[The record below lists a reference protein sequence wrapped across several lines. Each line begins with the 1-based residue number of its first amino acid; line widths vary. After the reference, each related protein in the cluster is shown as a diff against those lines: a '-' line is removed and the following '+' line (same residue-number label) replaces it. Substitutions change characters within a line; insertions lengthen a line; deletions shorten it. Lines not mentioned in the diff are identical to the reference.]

1 MQKDTWDPAQYEKF
15 LHQRSLPFFDLL
27 ALVRKRPGMRVI
39 DLGCGTGE
47 WTARLHR
54 EVGARETLGIDTSEA
69 MLAKSGQFAEAAAS
83 GLRFERKDIAD
94 WRADGLF
101 DLVFSNAVLQFVP
114 NQLALF
120 SRWRSYLAPGGQ
132 IAVHI
137 PANQDYPTHRIAL
150 ELASEE
156 PYRGLLGGYLLP
168 DNRLDLLEYA
178 HLLERLGFHEQIV
191 RMQVYG
197 HRLPSREEVVEWVR
211 GSFLN
216 EYKARLSEAAFE
228 RFFATYRDRLL
239 AVLPDERPFF
249 FTFKRLLMWAAL
261 PETETA

>member
-1 MQKDTWDPAQYEKF
+1 MRKDTWDPAQYEKF

-27 ALVRKRPGMRVI
+27 SLVRRRPGMRVV

-47 WTARLHR
+47 WTARLHKDL
-54 EVGARETLGIDTSEA
+54 GASETLGIDTSEA
-69 MLAKSGQFAEAAAS
+69 MLAKSSRFAGP

-94 WRADGLF
+94 WRADGPL

-114 NQLALF
+114 NQPALF
-120 SRWRSYLAPGGQ
+120 ARWRGSLAPGGQ
-132 IAVHI
+132 IAIHI
-137 PANQDYPTHRIAL
+137 PANQDYATHRVAV
-150 ELASEE
+150 ELATEA
-156 PYRGLLGGYLLP
+156 PYRDLLGGYVLP
-168 DNRLDLLEYA
+168 DNRLDILEYA
-178 HLLERLGFHEQIV
+178 HLLERLGFHEQQV

-216 EYKARLSEAAFE
+216 EYKARLSEADFD
-228 RFFATYRDRLL
+228 RFFATYQDRLL
-239 AVLPDERPFF
+239 AILPDERPFF

-261 PETETA
+261 PELESS

>member
-1 MQKDTWDPAQYEKF
+1 MAMRKDTWDPAQYEKF

-27 ALVRKRPGMRVI
+27 GLVRKKPRMRVV

-47 WTARLHR
+47 WTARLHADL
-54 EVGARETLGIDTSEA
+54 GAKETLGIDTSEA
-69 MLAKSGQFAEAAAS
+69 MLAKSAQFAAP
-83 GLRFERKDIAD
+83 GLRFERKEIAD
-94 WRADGLF
+94 WRADGPL

-114 NQLALF
+114 GQPALF
-120 SRWRSYLAPGGQ
+120 ERWRGFLAPGGQ

-137 PANQDYPTHRIAL
+137 PANQDYATHRVAV

-156 PYRGLLGGYLLP
+156 PYRNLLGGYLLP

-178 HLLERLGFHEQIV
+178 HLFERLGFHEQQV
-191 RMQVYG
+191 RIQVYG
-197 HRLPSREEVVEWVR
+197 HRLPNREEVVEWVR

-216 EYKARLSEAAFE
+216 EYKARLSEADFD

-261 PETETA
+261 PETESA

>member
-1 MQKDTWDPAQYEKF
+1 MRKDTWDPAQYEKF
-15 LHQRSLPFFDLL
+15 LHQRSLPFFDLMG
-27 ALVRKRPGMRVI
+27 LVRKRPGMRVV

-54 EVGARETLGIDTSEA
+54 DLEAVETLGIDTSSS
-69 MLAKSGQFAEAAAS
+69 MLAKSAQFEVP
-83 GLRFERKDIAD
+83 GLRFEHQDLAD
-94 WRADGLF
+94 WKTDRPV
-101 DLVFSNAVLQFVP
+101 DLIFSNAVLQFVP
-114 NQLALF
+114 GQPALF
-120 SRWRSYLAPGGQ
+120 ARWRSCLAPGGQ
-132 IAVHI
+132 IAIHI
-137 PANQDYPTHRIAL
+137 PANQDYATHRIAL

-156 PYRGLLGGYLLP
+156 PYRNLLGGYLLP
-168 DNRLDLLEYA
+168 DNRLELLEYA
-178 HLLERLGFHEQIV
+178 HLLERLGFQEQQV

-197 HRLPSREEVVEWVR
+197 HRLPSRDEVVEWVR

-216 EYKARLSEAAFE
+216 EYEARLSEADFD
-228 RFFATYRDRLL
+228 RFFAAYRERLV

>member
-1 MQKDTWDPAQYEKF
+1 MRKDTWDPAQYEKF

-27 ALVRKRPGMRVI
+27 GHVRKRPGMRVV

-47 WTARLHR
+47 WTARLHKDL
-54 EVGARETLGIDTSEA
+54 GATETLGIDTSEA
-69 MLAKSGQFAEAAAS
+69 MLAKSSRFAGP

-94 WRADGLF
+94 WRADGPL

-114 NQLALF
+114 NQPALF
-120 SRWRSYLAPGGQ
+120 ARWRSYLAPSGQ
-132 IAVHI
+132 IALHI
-137 PANQDYPTHRIAL
+137 PANQDYATHRIAL

-156 PYRGLLGGYLLP
+156 PYRSLLGGYLLP
-168 DNRLDLLEYA
+168 DNRLDILEYA
-178 HLLERLGFHEQIV
+178 HLLEQLGFHEQHV
-191 RMQVYG
+191 RIQVYG

-216 EYKARLSEAAFE
+216 EYKARLSEADFD
-228 RFFATYRDRLL
+228 RFFAAYRDRLL

-261 PETETA
+261 PETESA